1 MSTAAPHFDQDGFR
15 LRGTAMSRVDGF
27 SDVVFG
33 FALTLLVV
41 SLEVP
46 HTYDELHKVLLG
58 VFPFAICFLLFFTIW
73 HAHFRFFRRYGL
85 HDPATIW
92 INCVLLFTVLVY
104 VYPLKFLFTLV
115 AWAPDPGRDSPV
127 FSDPTQV
134 RELVMVYGAG
144 FAAIYLLLAALYTNA
159 WRQRRELDLN
169 PLEITLTLIS
179 ILDNIG
185 VGASGILCCLLAAIL
200 APQHAGRACYAFLLI
215 ILWSRV
221 HAILAKRR
229 IHAARLRSQVAA
241 EDIEA
246 L

>member
-1 MSTAAPHFDQDGFR
+1 MSTPAHHFDQDGFR

-58 VFPFAICFLLFFTIW
+58 VFPFAVCFLLFFTVW

-85 HDPATIW
+85 HDPGTIW

-115 AWAPDPGRDSPV
+115 AWAPNRANDSPV
-127 FSDPTQV
+127 FSNPTQV
-134 RELVMVYGAG
+134 RELVIVYGAG
-144 FAAIYLLLAALYTNA
+144 FAAIYLIFAVLYANA
-159 WRQRRELDLN
+159 WRQRRELALN
-169 PLEITLTLIS
+169 PLEITLTLVAIV
-179 ILDNIG
+179 DNIG
-185 VGASGILCCLLAAIL
+185 VGAAGVLCCLLAAIL

-215 ILWSRV
+215 ILWSRTR
-221 HAILAKRR
+221 AILAKRH
-229 IHAARLRSQVAA
+229 IHAARLRTQTAGENV
-241 EDIEA
+241 E
-246 L
+246 LL